1 MVEHDALNLNYA
13 KVEPIVL
20 LRRNGL

>member
-1 MVEHDALNLNYA
+1 MVERDALNLNYA
-13 KVEPIVL
+13 KVEQTLL